1 MDLPLEHLPSA
12 RMKTIVVVDD
22 EVGIA
27 ETLGTVLG
35 DEGYRV
41 LLAVNGRQALEVV
54 RAANPRPD
62 LILLDYMMPL
72 MNGAETYA
80 ALQADPVLASI
91 PVVMMSAVA
100 PSTVRVQLGR
110 DAFLEKPFE
119 LDQLLA
125 LIERRTSP
133 ATGR

>member
-1 MDLPLEHLPSA
+1 MKTALEHLPSA

-27 ETLGTVLG
+27 ETLAAVLG

-80 ALQADPVLASI
+80 ALQSDPALASI

-100 PSTVRVQLGR
+100 PAVVRAQLGK
-110 DAFLEKPFE
+110 DSFLEKPFE

-125 LIERRTSP
+125 LIDRRTGP
-133 ATGR
+133 ETGR